1 MGVGVLDGIEDAAI
15 PPDAAVRPV
24 ARLPFW
30 VIRVAF
36 TARNSLSNPT
46 SRHNRGL
53 LACLRVFR

>member
-36 TARNSLSNPT
+36 TARNSLP
-46 SRHNRGL
+46 
-53 LACLRVFR
+53 V